1 MLDVPYFDLLLF
13 FNLFFFIIV
22 MLLICYY
29 IRIEESIDFKDFHD
43 IIYYAATCIIS
54 LGLGVQIL
62 GYLSMYSV
70 VFLFS
75 LGPLGV
81 LIFYLVIVTIIIV
94 IIVRIRRHKK
104 V

>member
-1 MLDVPYFDLLLF
+1 
-13 FNLFFFIIV
+13 

-29 IRIEESIDFKDFHD
+29 IRIEESIDFKDFFD
-43 IIYYAATCIIS
+43 IIYYAFICILAFV
-54 LGLGVQIL
+54 LGGDIL
-62 GYLSMYSV
+62 HVLEIFSV
-70 VFLFS
+70 VFLIS
-75 LGPLGV
+75 LGPLGL